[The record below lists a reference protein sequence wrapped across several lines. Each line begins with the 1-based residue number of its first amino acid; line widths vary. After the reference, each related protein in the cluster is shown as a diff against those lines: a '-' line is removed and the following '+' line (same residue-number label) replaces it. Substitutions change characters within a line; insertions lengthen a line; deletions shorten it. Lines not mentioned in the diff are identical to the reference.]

1 MPPLKARKLEE
12 IMLEKAADQ
21 VAFGEAIANRL
32 AELAALSDEP
42 GRLTRLYLGPAHR
55 RATDLVAYWMR
66 DAGMSVRIDPL
77 ASVVGRYEARDGGT
91 QTLMLGS
98 HIDSVRNAGR
108 FDGPLGV
115 VTAIEVVKAAFKSS
129 IRFPFAIEVIA
140 FGDEEGVRFASTL
153 GGSRALAGRF
163 DEKALDELDENAISR
178 REALA
183 DFGCDPSRLAAEKRS
198 PDRSVGYVEVHIEQG
213 PVLEKE
219 SLPLGVV
226 TAIDGVT
233 RGTVEVEGVAGHAG
247 TVPMS
252 MRKDALTAA
261 AEMVLAV
268 EDRAR
273 THPNLVATVGKLEVP
288 RSAANTIPGLVRF
301 TLDIRS
307 PSDAERIKAVD
318 DIKAA
323 LAAIAARR
331 GVRQRFT
338 LGHHASA
345 AHCDERL
352 SDQLAAAAA
361 ACGITPKRMPSGAGH
376 DAMAF
381 DKIIPF
387 AMLFVRCRAGVSHNP
402 DEFAALADIDIA
414 ARVLS
419 AFLEGI
425 GTP

>member
-1 MPPLKARKLEE
+1 
-12 IMLEKAADQ
+12 
-21 VAFGEAIANRL
+21 
-32 AELAALSDEP
+32 
-42 GRLTRLYLGPAHR
+42 
-55 RATDLVAYWMR
+55 
-66 DAGMSVRIDPL
+66 MSVRIDPL

-115 VTAIEVVKAAFKSS
+115 VTAIEVVKAAFKSGT
-129 IRFPFAIEVIA
+129 RFPFAIEVIA

-153 GGSRALAGRF
+153 SGSRALAGTF
-163 DEKALDELDENAISR
+163 DEKALDELDEKAISR

-198 PDRSVGYVEVHIEQG
+198 PDRSIGYVEVHIEQG

-219 SLPLGVV
+219 GLPLGVV

-252 MRKDALTAA
+252 MRHDALTAA
-261 AEMVLAV
+261 AEMLLAV

-288 RSAANTIPGLVRF
+288 GSAANTIPGRVRF
-301 TLDIRS
+301 ALDIRS
-307 PSDAERIKAVD
+307 PSDLERTKAVD

-323 LAAIAARR
+323 IAAIAARR
-331 GVRQRFT
+331 GVSQRFT

-352 SDQLAAAAA
+352 SDQLAAAAE
-361 ACGITPKRMPSGAGH
+361 ACRVTPKRMPSGAGH

-402 DEFAALADIDIA
+402 DEFAAPADIDIA